1 MIKTK
6 SNMDQ
11 EQIVKG
17 VEKRAYEIFIKRIE
31 TKENGDNV
39 SDWLKAEKDMKEKIK

>member
-1 MIKTK
+1 MLKK
-6 SNMDQ
+6 ELM
-11 EQIVKG
+11 K
-17 VEKRAYEIFIKRIE
+17 YFIKRIE